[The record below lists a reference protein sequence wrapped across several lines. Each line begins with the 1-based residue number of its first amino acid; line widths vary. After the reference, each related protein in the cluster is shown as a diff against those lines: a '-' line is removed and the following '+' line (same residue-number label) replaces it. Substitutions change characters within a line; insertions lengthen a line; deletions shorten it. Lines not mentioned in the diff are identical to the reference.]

1 MTENNSET
9 KDDEK
14 PTLGI
19 KIGVENGEVIV
30 LFSQKLTSF
39 TLPPES
45 AEKMGEAMIQHA
57 AEAKKLAAT

>member
-1 MTENNSET
+1 MAEN

-30 LFSQKLTSF
+30 LFSQQLTSF
-39 TLPPES
+39 TLPPDS
-45 AEKMGEAMIQHA
+45 AEKMGQAMTQHA
-57 AEAKKLAAT
+57 AEARKLAAT